1 MQTCLTTLKLNLVSR
16 QQISQSSICLFADN
30 PQLPKITISHLQLIR
45 YGVGNKQTLR
55 LLQCLAPRWKKVGEI
70 LGLDRAVIQTIEN
83 PGSGRDPEA
92 CIHQV
97 FVKWLDNAPALPN
110 YRQYPLTWR
119 GLYNLLLDS
128 DNTAAAF
135 ELKDAISSQFY
146 TNQGPYEAISK
157 FN

>member
-1 MQTCLTTLKLNLVSR
+1 M
-16 QQISQSSICLFADN
+16 
-30 PQLPKITISHLQLIR
+30 
-45 YGVGNKQTLR
+45 
-55 LLQCLAPRWKKVGEI
+55 GEI
-70 LGLDRAVIQTIEN
+70 LGLNRAVIQTIEN
-83 PGSGRDPEA
+83 PGSGRDPED

-128 DNTAAAF
+128 ENSAAAF
-135 ELKDAISSQFY
+135 ELKDAILSQFY
-146 TNQGPYEAISK
+146 TKQGPYEAISK